1 MSTQSVVVV
10 VHMETQVLTGSV
22 SLPSEKRL
30 SDLLNSDLKEQS
42 DTSSMFL
49 ELTDVMI
56 SNTNGS
62 KERAKTIYI
71 NKNSIHMLRTLEYD
85 SARGIGA
92 QDGPKKHPFIDKVP
106 VGVTIRLPG
115 YDLNGCLHCTK
126 IQEVAHV
133 LAQKRAFV
141 PCTNNK
147 IHDINKDE
155 WLDADFIAVNKSQ
168 ITSCRQEERNAF
180 KSHISYHHN

>member
-1 MSTQSVVVV
+1 MSIQSVVVV
-10 VHMETQVLTGSV
+10 VHMQTQVLTGSV
-22 SLPSEKRL
+22 SLPSGKRL
-30 SDLLNSDLKEQS
+30 SDLLNSDPKEPS
-42 DTSSMFL
+42 DTSNMFL

-56 SNTNGS
+56 SNANGS
-62 KERAKTIYI
+62 KEKAKTIYI
-71 NKNSIHMLRTLEYD
+71 NKNSIQMLRTLKDD

-92 QDGPKKHPFIDKVP
+92 KEGPKKYPFIDKIP

-115 YDLNGCLHCTK
+115 YDLNGYLHCTD

-133 LAQKRAFV
+133 LAQKLAFV

-147 IHDINKDE
+147 IHDVNRDE

-168 ITSCRQEERNAF
+168 IFSFRQEDRDTF
-180 KSHISYHHN
+180 KSHISYLDN